1 MWVFLV
7 ICVGVFG
14 NICGYLGYM
23 CWCLGIGRSQVPLP
37 VRHIHNRLT
46 STPPGKIRTRYPS
59 CRVAADLRLKSA
71 NMQQTKYHFLLYN
84 WLTICF
90 FVKTIDN
97 YRNALLSYFQHGIWS
112 LVLQLAFEVKIVC
125 LSNRKRQCIYV
136 QFIYFVVLTWVLFA
150 VETRTK

>member
-1 MWVFLV
+1 MGVLVICVGVFVIYVGVLVICVGVLVICVGVLVICVGVLVICVCVLV

-14 NICGYLGYM
+14 NMYGYLGYM
-23 CWCLGIGRSQVPLP
+23 CWCLGIGRSQVPLT

-84 WLTICF
+84 
-90 FVKTIDN
+90 
-97 YRNALLSYFQHGIWS
+97 
-112 LVLQLAFEVKIVC
+112 
-125 LSNRKRQCIYV
+125 
-136 QFIYFVVLTWVLFA
+136 
-150 VETRTK
+150 